1 MLLSSSLKSQ
11 CDNFGY
17 YINEIVGPANEA
29 YFNSAEVNR
38 LCLNA
43 SQEED
48 YNLQKADVKKA
59 YSLSGT
65 ITDNLG
71 VCEVAIQNARAN
83 AENCYCVNGQKAIY
97 YIDEEFVKAQDLAT
111 ETYKYLKSAAKSKN
125 QEEIKSFLNLALI
138 SIQKLQESVEKLSS
152 IASDKID
159 ACR

>member
-1 MLLSSSLKSQ
+1 LCTGIKSQ

-29 YFNSAEVNR
+29 YFNSAEVNC

-43 SQEED
+43 TEEED
-48 YNLQKADVKKA
+48 YAVQMADVKKA
-59 YSLSGT
+59 FSLAGT
-65 ITDNLG
+65 ITNNLG
-71 VCEVAIQNARAN
+71 VCEVAIQNARTN

-97 YIDEEFVKAQDLAT
+97 SIDEEFVQAQDLAT
-111 ETYKYLKSAAKSKN
+111 ETYKYLKAAAKSKD
-125 QEEIKSFLNLALI
+125 QEQIKNFLNLALV
-138 SIQKLQESVEKLSS
+138 SIQKLQESVEKVSS